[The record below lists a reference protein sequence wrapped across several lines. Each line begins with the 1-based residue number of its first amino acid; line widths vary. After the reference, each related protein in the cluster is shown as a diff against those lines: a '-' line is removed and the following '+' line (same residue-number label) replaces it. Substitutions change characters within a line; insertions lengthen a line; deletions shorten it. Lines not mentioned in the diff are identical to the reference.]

1 MQADFPRLSL
11 GTVYRNLDVLVS
23 EGEIDELPS
32 TGSLRRYHA
41 NLEQHNHFI
50 CEVCG
55 VVQDITL
62 PVPKQLKSSL
72 RRNHRLSANR
82 IRVDFFGLCVECGPS
97 RGQRKHMTKPSESLR
112 VKST

>member
-23 EGEIDELPS
+23 EGEIDEIPS
-32 TGSLRRYHA
+32 VGSLRRYHA

-55 VVQDITL
+55 GIRDITL
-62 PVPKQLKSSL
+62 PVPKQLKSS
-72 RRNHRLSANR
+72 SSG
-82 IRVDFFGLCVECGPS
+82 FS
-97 RGQRKHMTKPSESLR
+97 
-112 VKST
+112 